1 MANPAVYDAL
11 AAQAVVTVAT
21 GTAASIGANV
31 AGTRGVRLQSDP
43 ANTANIYLGSDAT
56 LTAAPVKAWGVL
68 RPGEWI
74 FLPINGI
81 AEIFAI
87 SATASQKLLVGSS
100 S

>member
-21 GTAASIGANV
+21 GTAASIGGNV

-43 ANTANIYLGSDAT
+43 TNTATIYLGSSSA
-56 LTAAPVKAWGVL
+56 LTAAPVLAWGVL
-68 RPGEWI
+68 RPGEWL
-74 FLPINGI
+74 FLPVNGL

-87 SATASQKLLVGSS
+87 SATAGQKLLVGSAS
-100 S
+100 